1 MYNPWEYNHLSIID
15 LKKKRNQ
22 LQDRLSM
29 LQKIIAKSSKEEN
42 WACGRYSDQ
51 TRLLA
56 KIELIDEMIKELWIY
71 DKN

>member
-1 MYNPWEYNHLSIID
+1 
-15 LKKKRNQ
+15 
-22 LQDRLSM
+22 M

-56 KIELIDEMIKELWIY
+56 KIALIDEMIKELWIY